1 MMTENMIERCLFS
14 VLPAKV
20 VMEHATLYEEY
31 LDEIDP
37 NICRETTI
45 GWHNNARE
53 AIHTQL
59 VASGFT
65 RTLYNRTRNL
75 NIVN

>member
-37 NICRETTI
+37 STPTATTTTV
-45 GWHNNARE
+45 AR
-53 AIHTQL
+53 
-59 VASGFT
+59 
-65 RTLYNRTRNL
+65 
-75 NIVN
+75 